1 MKNKNNILKCSK
13 CEKENPLFS
22 YNCKYCGNTLRD
34 RVVNIDFWKTILS
47 LIENPTRAFISV
59 IQSEHK
65 NFIIP
70 LLLLIALKNFLYA
83 FYVNSFLTEQINL
96 NFTKFIFAIILTI
109 VSIII
114 FSFLLKL
121 ILMLNNIQTRFKDNF
136 SLLIYSLFPLAFSL
150 LFLTILEFSVF
161 GNNLFLSIS
170 SLYYI
175 NSTLFFIFLIIEIL
189 FLIWS
194 TILMIIGINVQLN
207 KIFLSII
214 YGIVVNLSLPIL
226 QIIFIHNFS

>member
-1 MKNKNNILKCSK
+1 MNNKKNILFCSK
-13 CEKENPLFS
+13 CEKENPIFA
-22 YNCKYCGNTLRD
+22 YNCNYCGNTLRD

-47 LIENPTRAFISV
+47 LIENPSKAFISI

-70 LLLLIALKNFLYA
+70 LLLLIALKNFLYG
-83 FYVNSFLTEQINL
+83 FYVNSFLTGQINL
-96 NFTKFIFAIILTI
+96 NFTKIIFAIILT
-109 VSIII
+109 VVFIII
-114 FSFLLKL
+114 LTFLLKL
-121 ILMLNNIQTRFKDNF
+121 ILMLNDIQTRFKDNF
-136 SLLIYSLFPLAFSL
+136 SLLIYSLFPLVFSL
-150 LFLTILEFSVF
+150 LFLTILEFAVF
-161 GNNLFLSIS
+161 GNDLFSSIS

-175 NSTLFFIFLIIEIL
+175 NSTLFFIFLIFEIL

-214 YGIVVNLSLPIL
+214 LGIVVNLSLPIS
-226 QIIFIHNFS
+226 QIIFLFNFS